1 MEVVVV
7 VEVLPI
13 TITITLITIMVFI
26 MMQRWVELWGVEL
39 LGVQVVGEPLM
50 AAVEVEA
57 EAQLEE
63 ELVHVD

>member
-26 MMQRWVELWGVEL
+26 MMQRWVEL

-50 AAVEVEA
+50 AAVEA

>member
-26 MMQRWVELWGVEL
+26 MMQRWVEL

>member
-13 TITITLITIMVFI
+13 TITIMVFI
-26 MMQRWVELWGVEL
+26 MMQRWVEL

-50 AAVEVEA
+50 AAVEA